1 MTAQEPLDPRPCP
14 ICAENAAADAGQD
27 PWFIARLSA
36 GYVRLAPTQ
45 YFPGSTFFVAK
56 QCVREI
62 YLLDRETQQQHLA
75 EMAGVAEA
83 VSTAFQPRKMNYEA
97 LGNGVPH
104 LHWWLTPRYSDDRH
118 PHGPIWE
125 NLDFLRLLWT
135 RGMRP
140 EEHERDARKEKI
152 LRALHDLGLTV
163 ELGFG
168 PAGDEAQQ

>member
-1 MTAQEPLDPRPCP
+1 MTSQDAAESLTCP
-14 ICAENAAADAGQD
+14 TCAENTAADDGDD
-27 PWFIARLSA
+27 PWFIARLST

-62 YLLDRETQQQHLA
+62 YLLHDNTQHHHLV

-83 VSTAFQPRKMNYEA
+83 VNNAFQPRKMNYEA

-104 LHWWLTPRYSDDRH
+104 LHWWLTPRYPDDRH
-118 PHGPIWE
+118 PMGPIWE
-125 NLDFLRLLWT
+125 NLDFLRVLWT

-140 EEHERDARKEKI
+140 EGSERDSTREQV
-152 LRALHDLGLTV
+152 LRSLKGLGVTI
-163 ELGFG
+163 ERHFS
-168 PAGDEAQQ
+168 